1 MEYIEVKINLENYTV
16 RNIPESLISVNAD
29 GKIVVDTNSPLYYY
43 GQIPDYKIY
52 KDGEFILNTTQQKI
66 TNTININVFL
76 KQNYDD
82 LGIFTD
88 LNFTPKTTMETIK
101 PLDFN
106 PMVDGRV
113 PGYPVS
119 FYYSGPITSTGVTL
133 DYQLKA
139 MSSLRVDPQTNLP
152 IFKDGLNVSGD
163 KKNIFSG
170 VISKNQQEIK
180 YLLGGKKD
188 TSGNLLPN
196 TGVEYIT
203 YFDTFIKFKNEFG
216 ESNLGNKTIFT
227 TNNGGWGPDNLS
239 LAALVKEE
247 ELLGIVFKPEISSDV
262 FINRGV
268 ADIFER
274 HAILSELKT
283 TQDIDTMRGGYISN
297 E

>member
-1 MEYIEVKINLENYTV
+1 MEYIEVEINLENYTV
-16 RNIPESLISVNAD
+16 RNIPESLISIDAD
-29 GKIVVDTNSPLYYY
+29 GKTVVDTNSPLYYY
-43 GQIPDYKIY
+43 DKIPDYKIDR
-52 KDGEFILNTTQQKI
+52 DGKFILDTTQQKI
-66 TNTININVFL
+66 PNTINVNVFL

-88 LNFTPKTTMETIK
+88 LNFTPKTPYDTSK

-106 PMVDGRV
+106 PMVDGRI
-113 PGYPVS
+113 PGYPVD
-119 FYYSGPITSTGVTL
+119 FYYTAPITSTGLTL
-133 DYQLKA
+133 DNQLKG
-139 MSSLRVDPQTNLP
+139 MSSLRINPQTNLP
-152 IFKDGLNVSGD
+152 IYTPGLNVSRD

-170 VISKNQQEIK
+170 VMDENPQHIRYKIGSDINDI
-180 YLLGGKKD
+180 
-188 TSGNLLPN
+188 PN

-203 YFDTFIKFKNEFG
+203 YKNEFIKFENEFG
-216 ESNLGNKTIFT
+216 DSNLGNKTMFT
-227 TNNGGWGPDNLS
+227 TNNGGWGQYNLS

-283 TQDIDTMRGGYISN
+283 TNDIDTMRGGYISN

>member
-1 MEYIEVKINLENYTV
+1 MENIEVEINLENYTV

-43 GQIPDYKIY
+43 GKIPDYKIY

-76 KQNYDD
+76 KQNYDN

-88 LNFTPKTTMETIK
+88 LDFIPKLPYEIVK
-101 PLDFN
+101 PQDFN
-106 PMVDGRV
+106 PMVDGRI
-113 PGYPVS
+113 PGYPLD
-119 FYYSGPITSTGVTL
+119 FYYTGPMTSTGVTL
-133 DYQLKA
+133 DNQLKS
-139 MSSLRVDPQTNLP
+139 MSSLRIDPQTKLP
-152 IFKDGLNVSGD
+152 LYKDGLNVSQD
-163 KKNIFSG
+163 KKNVFSG
-170 VISKNQQEIK
+170 VISQNTEEIK
-180 YLLGGKKD
+180 YLIGGKKD
-188 TSGNLLPN
+188 NLGNIIQN
-196 TGVEYIT
+196 SGVEYIT
-203 YFDTFIKFKNEFG
+203 YRNEFIKFKNEFG
-216 ESNLGNKTIFT
+216 DSNLGNTTMFT
-227 TNNGGWGPDNLS
+227 TNNGGWGQDNLS

-283 TQDIDTMRGGYISN
+283 TQDIDTMRGGFISN

>member
-1 MEYIEVKINLENYTV
+1 MENIEVKRNLENYTV
-16 RNIPESLISVNAD
+16 RTIPESLISVNAE
-29 GKIVVDTNSPLYYY
+29 GKTVVNTNSPFYYY
-43 GQIPDYKIY
+43 GKIPEYKID
-52 KDGEFILNTTQQKI
+52 KEGKFILNTIQQKI
-66 TNTININVFL
+66 TNTININVYL

-88 LNFTPKTTMETIK
+88 LEFTPKLPYETIL
-101 PLDFN
+101 PQDFN
-106 PMVDGRV
+106 PMVDGRI

-119 FYYSGPITSTGVTL
+119 FYYTGPITSTGMTL
-133 DYQLKA
+133 DSQLKA

-152 IFKDGLNVSGD
+152 IYKDGLNVSQD

-170 VISKNQQEIK
+170 VVSKNQQEIK
-180 YLLGGKKD
+180 YLIGGKKNN
-188 TSGNLLPN
+188 SGTLITN

-203 YFDTFIKFKNEFG
+203 YVDKFIKFKNEFG
-216 ESNLGNKTIFT
+216 ESNLGNKTLFT
-227 TNNGGWGPDNLS
+227 TNNGGWGQYNLS

-283 TQDIDTMRGGYISN
+283 TNDIDTMRGGFISN

>member
-16 RNIPESLISVNAD
+16 RTIPESLISVDID
-29 GKIVVDTNSPLYYY
+29 GKTVIDTNSPLYYY
-43 GQIPDYKIY
+43 GKIPDYKINI
-52 KDGEFILNTTQQKI
+52 DSEFILNTTQQKI
-66 TNTININVFL
+66 TNTINVNVFL

-82 LGIFTD
+82 LGIFRD
-88 LNFTPKTTMETIK
+88 LNFTPKLPYETSK
-101 PLDFN
+101 PMDFN

-113 PGYPVS
+113 PGYPVD
-119 FYYSGPITSTGVTL
+119 FYYTGPITSTGLTL
-133 DYQLKA
+133 DSQLKA
-139 MSSLRVDPQTNLP
+139 MSSLRIDPQTNLP
-152 IFKDGLNVSGD
+152 IYTPGLNVSQD

-170 VISKNQQEIK
+170 VMDENPQQIRYK
-180 YLLGGKKD
+180 IGSD
-188 TSGNLLPN
+188 INDINN

-203 YFDTFIKFKNEFG
+203 YKNEFIKFENEFG
-216 ESNLGNKTIFT
+216 DSNLGNKTMFT
-227 TNNGGWGPDNLS
+227 TNNGGWGLYNLS